1 MEVLVTGHK
10 NPDSD
15 SIISA
20 IAAAD
25 LYRKRG
31 FNTVPMSQGRP
42 TPETVFI
49 LETFGLQP
57 PAVIE
62 DVREKELF
70 LVDFSDIAQ
79 APAGI
84 SDAVIKGIVDHHK
97 LGDITTNAPLEAWI
111 WPVGCTAT
119 IIKNMY
125 DYYNIQIPRQ
135 IAGGLLCAILSDTV
149 IFKSPTCTELD
160 KNAVSELAKIAQ
172 VDDPV
177 KLGMDMF
184 KIKSAVVDTPAS
196 ELLFRDYKDFDM
208 NGKKVGIGQVEVIE
222 LSQLDHIKE
231 ELLEEMKKLK
241 KEDRHSV
248 FLLLTDI
255 MQEGSELLIVS
266 DEPEVVEKAF
276 NIKTDKKKVWLP
288 GVMSRKKQVVPNLQE
303 AFK

>member
-111 WPVGCTAT
+111 QPVGCTAT